1 MDRRD
6 FLRQL
11 ALLSASGFLMLDAD
25 SWAARDLDERKSRK
39 RLVVVSLRGAVDGLN
54 VVVPY
59 TEGAYYVVRPTIAIP
74 RPGGDG
80 GLLDLDGHFG
90 LHPSLAPLASLW
102 SNGTLAF
109 VHACGS
115 PDMTRSHF
123 DAQDYM
129 ETGTPGIKNT
139 PDGWMNRLL
148 AVLPGSRSATD
159 AISVGPTLPR
169 ILSGKMPVTNLPL
182 GKAVTQTMP
191 VDRPEIQSVFDRL
204 YNGNDALS
212 VAYQEGQSA
221 RKKLLAEIV
230 EDMRIADAGAPS
242 PVGFSDEARKLARLI
257 VRDPSVKLAFLALGG
272 WDTHVNQ
279 GSVNGQLSNR
289 LRSLGQVLQSLV
301 QGLGS
306 AYSDTV
312 ILVMSEFGRTAH
324 ENGNAG
330 TDHGHGNAMWVMG
343 GNVQGRKVYGQWP
356 GISGSDL
363 YEGRDL
369 ATTTDFREIIATVL
383 EHHFGLTTSQVDRV
397 LPTRPKPS
405 GLLRG
410 LIRV

>member
-11 ALLSASGFLMLDAD
+11 ALFSATGFLMLGAD
-25 SWAARDLDERKSRK
+25 SWAAKNLDERENRK
-39 RLVVVSLRGAVDGLN
+39 RLVVVFLRGAVDGLN

-59 TEGAYYVVRPTIAIP
+59 TEGAYYDVRPTIAIP
-74 RPGGDG
+74 RPGRDG

-129 ETGTPGIKNT
+129 ETATPGIKNT

-148 AVLPGSRSATD
+148 AVSPGSRSATE

-169 ILSGKMPVTNLPL
+169 ILSGKMPATNLPL
-182 GKAVTQTMP
+182 GKAVTRTMP
-191 VDRPEIQSVFDRL
+191 VGRPEIQSVFDRL

-230 EDMRIADAGAPS
+230 EDMTIADAGAPS
-242 PVGFSDEARKLARLI
+242 PVGFSDEAQKLARLI
-257 VRDPSVKLAFLALGG
+257 VRDSSIKLAFLALGG

-279 GSVNGQLSNR
+279 GSVIGQLSNR

-312 ILVMSEFGRTAH
+312 ILVMSEFGRTVH

-369 ATTTDFREIIATVL
+369 AATTDFREVIATVL
-383 EHHFGLTTSQVDRV
+383 EYHFGLTTSQVDRV

-405 GLLRG
+405 GLLRA
-410 LIRV
+410 LIRT